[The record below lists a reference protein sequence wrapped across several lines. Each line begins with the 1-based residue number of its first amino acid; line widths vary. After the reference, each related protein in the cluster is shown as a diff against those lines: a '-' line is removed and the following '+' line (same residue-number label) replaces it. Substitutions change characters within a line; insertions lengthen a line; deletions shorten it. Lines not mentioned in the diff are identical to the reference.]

1 MTATANYWWQKA
13 YDAAVLEMDSAQVPG
28 RVVEALKAIEERL
41 RSCIVYGSME
51 HVAIVDARKWLA
63 TLSASRK

>member
-1 MTATANYWWQKA
+1 MTTTVNYWWQKA
-13 YDAAVLEMDSAQVPG
+13 YDAAVLEMDSAQVPV

-51 HVAIVDARKWLA
+51 HVAIVDARKSLA
-63 TLSASRK
+63 TLRARRR

>member
-1 MTATANYWWQKA
+1 
-13 YDAAVLEMDSAQVPG
+13 MDSAQVPG

-63 TLSASRK
+63 TLSARRK